1 MLSSWDCGKDDG
13 HELNTCDEVTTN
25 PEPTDFYSSVATPFP
40 QGLAALFLPD
50 RTKVPVFL
58 VERMVFSVLL
68 AEWASPA
75 TSVKFS
81 LCQRQRG
88 RFSRS
93 PLGGG
98 ENTFQERFLSA
109 LDSGFVCVFVLSC
122 RLQFFFQFSASLQR
136 TQRARVG
143 TLICCYRSL
152 ATRPWQREVYGR
164 PNNASLHC
172 VRSHSNAA

>member
-1 MLSSWDCGKDDG
+1 
-13 HELNTCDEVTTN
+13 LNTGDEVTTN

-75 TSVKFS
+75 TSIKFS

-122 RLQFFFQFSASLQR
+122 RLQFFFSVQREPPTDPARSSGHAHLLLQEPSN
-136 TQRARVG
+136 AA
-143 TLICCYRSL
+143 L
-152 ATRPWQREVYGR
+152 ATRSIRK
-164 PNNASLHC
+164 A
-172 VRSHSNAA
+172 